1 MWMTRS
7 GIPGILIRRV
17 SCPIT
22 TKKDFPCKG
31 IFFRILY
38 WF

>member
-22 TKKDFPCKG
+22 TNKDFPCKG